1 MPGTLRSG
9 NPKLNAIDDVV
20 IDESGKFKYILC
32 KVYDSEK
39 PEENKHIVRGTSR
52 AEFHGEILLYIIN
65 AQSASLRSFCVLWAF
80 ENVMSTVDWNYV
92 LCTFWKMYVNCRLE

>member
-52 AEFHGEILLYIIN
+52 AEFHGEILSYN
-65 AQSASLRSFCVLWAF
+65 KRTECEPSQFCVLCAF
-80 ENVMSTVDWNYV
+80 ESVMSTVDWNYV
-92 LCTFWKMYVNCRLE
+92 LCTF